1 MEFKILEKR
10 FGRFYFF
17 KINVKTINIESKGGL
32 YGFGCLTLSTLAG
45 PMIHE

>member
-1 MEFKILEKR
+1 M
-10 FGRFYFF
+10 FYFF

-32 YGFGCLTLSTLAG
+32 YGFGWFDVINLAG